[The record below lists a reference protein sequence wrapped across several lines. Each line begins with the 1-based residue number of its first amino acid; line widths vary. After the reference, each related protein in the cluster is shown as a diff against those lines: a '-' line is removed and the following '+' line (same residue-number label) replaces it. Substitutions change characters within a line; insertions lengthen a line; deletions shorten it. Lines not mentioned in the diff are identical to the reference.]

1 MSKDLQ
7 DLNYLIDKQFKVI
20 QGNISFITSTV
31 DDIHELM
38 DETYLMTKDTFELL
52 LLFRALRD
60 ILEDIL

>member
-31 DDIHELM
+31 DDMHELM

-60 ILEDIL
+60 MLEEIL